1 MFIERIE
8 SGLVALKKP
17 AARVGAAAAL
27 VVAGYALVDQGQKSV
42 YAGDPPT
49 NTITATN
56 VITSTGVIT
65 STITPPGRPES
76 GALPITLNNNIAINI
91 PPQQPLDP
99 ERIVITRKELDR
111 QVKERADA
119 ALAARGV
126 VSATTPASPKPA
138 AEPAAETPKASV
150 IDNKGWTFDW
160 LSGAIGGAGGLVV
173 GLTIGTVAF
182 IRREPV
188 HPRHHHTH
196 THPAP
201 RRRGTPPAG
210 TP

>member
-1 MFIERIE
+1 MFNIEIERIE

-17 AARVGAAAAL
+17 AARIGTAAAVIL
-27 VVAGYALVDQGQKSV
+27 VGYAFVDQGQKSV

-56 VITSTGVIT
+56 VITST
-65 STITPPGRPES
+65 STPPGRPES

-99 ERIVITRKELDR
+99 ERIVITRKELDK

-126 VSATTPASPKPA
+126 VSATTPASPK
-138 AEPAAETPKASV
+138 PAAETPKASV

-188 HPRHHHTH
+188 HPRHHHAH

-201 RRRGTPPAG
+201 RRRGAPPAG